1 MQGRLPPCPAA
12 VILPEPPGTGK
23 GPQARRPEKDSGLIR
38 LSTGDLLWSA
48 VAAET
53 PAGRAAKTVMEAG
66 TLASDDIVPAKLADR
81 IAWPDIRTGI
91 RPDGFPRTNGQAAVP
106 DAAPSGIGQTVTA
119 AISPGGE
126 GAAMAGRV
134 PGRHSCAACGEGGH
148 DKVMRPAAAGVCDT
162 CGGTAFRRPADD
174 TVETVRAGLQAC
186 HAQTAP
192 LIAYY
197 DRRGVLERIDAMGPI
212 AEIRKALATIV
223 ARIAA

>member
-12 VILPEPPGTGK
+12 VILPGPPGTGK
-23 GPQARRPEKDSGLIR
+23 GPQARMPEKDSGLIR

-53 PAGRAAKTVMEAG
+53 PAGHAAKTVIGAG
-66 TLASDDIVPAKLADR
+66 TLASDDIVPAMLADR
-81 IAWPDIRTGI
+81 MAWPDVRTGI
-91 RPDGFPRTNGQAAVP
+91 ILDGGPRTDGQAAVP
-106 DAAPSGIGQTVTA
+106 DAVLSGVGQTVTA

-134 PGRHSCAACGEGGH
+134 PGRHTCAACGEGGH